1 MATSKTFFGLRSG
14 STKSLTFQV
23 VNGKQVTKERVQ
35 SVKNPNTRNQIM
47 QRMKLGPALRA
58 YRALEP
64 VLNHSF
70 EGVPYGAKS
79 RQHFL
84 KLAMKRT
91 DGPFI
96 KKGDT
101 KIPYSAYCVASGT
114 LPQFY
119 LDGDKYIF
127 GTMTDSAT
135 LANTTWGDVC
145 RVLLKDGDYKE
156 GDELTYVELA
166 NISKIVSAVIDT
178 QSNVLLKDMNF
189 VDVAEGAFDHHK
201 FFLPATSAAI
211 IVSRKEN
218 GVWKRSTAFI
228 YVPNDGH
235 DDTPDALVEAL
246 NSYGVADES
255 SFGSSRIL
263 NRGNTF
269 DGLLKAVVDDIDSY
283 IIGVKSVGNKVV
295 KGIFTTTGTKEGF
308 LISTDRSETKTKLSS
323 KAELM
328 KQYPNI
334 WKWGNFDNTTS
345 EKPKP
350 KNSAGPEPGESTHTS
365 EGHA

>member
-47 QRMKLGPALRA
+47 QRMKLGPALRV
-58 YRALEP
+58 YRKLEP

-91 DGPFI
+91 DGPFM
-96 KKGDT
+96 KKGDLRV
-101 KIPYSAYCVASGT
+101 PQSAYQIASGS
-114 LPQFY
+114 LPTFY
-119 LDGDKYIF
+119 PTKNDYVLGLFDN
-127 GTMTDSAT
+127 TAT
-135 LANTTWGDVC
+135 LDTLSWGDVSKALIADSGC
-145 RVLLKDGDYKE
+145 KE
-156 GDELTYVELA
+156 GDELTYVTLQETPV
-166 NISKIVSAVIDT
+166 IVSAIVDT
-178 QSNVLLKDMNF
+178 TSNTKIKGMPFIEKGEF
-189 VDVAEGAFDHHK
+189 VCTQGK
-201 FFLPATSAAI
+201 LYTSAYLNAI

-218 GVWKRSTAFI
+218 GVWKRSNATIF
-228 YVPNDGH
+228 VLDDND
-235 DDTPDALVEAL
+235 DSADALVEAL
-246 NSYGVADES
+246 NSYGVVNDG

-263 NRGNTF
+263 NRSNSF
-269 DGLLKAVVDDIDSY
+269 DGVLKLAVVKDNEY

-295 KGIFTTTGTKEGF
+295 KGVFTTTGTKDGF
-308 LISTDRSETKTKLSS
+308 LIGSDRTPTTDKLSS
-323 KAELM
+323 VAELV
-328 KQYPNI
+328 KNYPNI
-334 WKWGNFDNTTS
+334 WKWNNFTDS
-345 EKPKP
+345 VPAASKP
-350 KNSAGPEPGESTHTS
+350 KNSAGPEPGESTHTT

>member
-47 QRMKLGPALRA
+47 QRMKLGPALRV
-58 YRALEP
+58 YR
-64 VLNHSF
+64 VLSEILDHSF

-91 DGPFI
+91 DGPFM

-101 KIPYSAYCVASGT
+101 HLPKSAYQIASGSLPPFYPT
-114 LPQFY
+114 LE
-119 LDGDKYIF
+119 DYILGNF
-127 GTMTDSAT
+127 DNTAT
-135 LANTTWGDVC
+135 LETLSWGDVSKE
-145 RVLLKDGDYKE
+145 LIAQSGYKD
-156 GDELTYVELA
+156 GDELTYVSLED
-166 NISKIVSAVIDT
+166 NPIIVSIIIDT
-178 QSNVLLKDMNF
+178 TSNTKLKRMPFIEKCSF
-189 VDVAEGAFDHHK
+189 VCSQGKLYSTANG
-201 FFLPATSAAI
+201 AAI

-218 GVWKRSTAFI
+218 GVWKRSNATI
-228 YVPNDGH
+228 VSTLDS
-235 DDTPDALVEAL
+235 DDSADALVEAL
-246 NSYGVADES
+246 NSYGIVSDG

-269 DGLLKAVVDDIDSY
+269 DGVLKLAVVKNDEF

-295 KGIFTTTGTKEGF
+295 KGIFTTTGTKDGF
-308 LISTDRSETKTKLSS
+308 LIGSDRTPTTEKLSS
-323 KAELM
+323 QAELM

-334 WKWGNFDNTTS
+334 WKWNNFADS
-345 EKPKP
+345 VPAASKP
-350 KNSAGPEPGESTHTS
+350 KNSAGPEPGENTHTT